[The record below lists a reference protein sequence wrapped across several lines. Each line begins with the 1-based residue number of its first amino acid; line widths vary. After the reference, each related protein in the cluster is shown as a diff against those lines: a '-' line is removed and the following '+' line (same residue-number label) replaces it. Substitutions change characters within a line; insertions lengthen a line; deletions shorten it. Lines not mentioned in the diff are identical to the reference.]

1 MPLNTL
7 NDPIVQENAHKRQE
21 ALKAF
26 SKQARHR
33 LEEAKQNERD
43 AVDAAK
49 LITNVKNLLRT

>member
-1 MPLNTL
+1 MPLNNL

-33 LEEAKQNERD
+33 LEEAKQNER
-43 AVDAAK
+43 VYMGMHSGCE
-49 LITNVKNLLRT
+49 LG